1 MNILQIDASTR
12 YQDSISRG
20 LSRELSQVLTRE
32 GGAVVERDLNQNMH
46 FVSEA
51 SLAAVARAPEERN
64 AEQQKLA
71 AFADSLIDEL
81 QNADALVLGLP
92 MYNFGPP
99 SSFKAWA
106 DLVARA
112 GTTFRYTSNGPVGLL
127 TGKKA
132 YLVAVSGGTPI
143 GGAMDFMTPWVKF
156 FLGFIGITDVELISA
171 DSTMGAEGKQNIN
184 AAYDKIAKQSA

>member
-1 MNILQIDASTR
+1 MR
-12 YQDSISRG
+12 
-20 LSRELSQVLTRE
+20 
-32 GGAVVERDLNQNMH
+32 

-51 SLAAVARAPEERN
+51 SLAAVAIPPEERN

-92 MYNFGPP
+92 LYNFGPP
-99 SSFKAWA
+99 ASFKAWA
-106 DLVARA
+106 DLVARV

-132 YLVAVSGGTPI
+132 YLIAVSGGTPI
-143 GGAMDFMTPWVKF
+143 GGDMDFMTPWVKF
-156 FLGFIGITDVELISA
+156 FLGFIGITDVEIISA
-171 DSTMGAEGKQNIN
+171 DRTMGAEGKQNIN
-184 AAYDKIAKQSA
+184 AAYKKIAEQAA